1 MEIKSYPEGGTQ
13 GGIFSYQKEKKLIV
27 FILEVRLPDTQVTNF
42 GPALILFIE
51 PTHQQLRT
59 RDF

>member
-1 MEIKSYPEGGTQ
+1 MGIKSYPEGGTQ

-51 PTHQQLRT
+51 PTH
-59 RDF
+59 